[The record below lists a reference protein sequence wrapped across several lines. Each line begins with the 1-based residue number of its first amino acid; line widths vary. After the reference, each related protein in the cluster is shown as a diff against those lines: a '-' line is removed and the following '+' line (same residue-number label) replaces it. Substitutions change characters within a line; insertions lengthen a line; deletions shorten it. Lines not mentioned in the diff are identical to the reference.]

1 MKFKGMYSALFSIYD
16 ENLKVKRDS
25 IKALMDYNRNN
36 GIEGFYVGGS
46 TGECFVLP
54 NHTRIQMLETAME
67 NKKDSKIIAHIGAN
81 NFTDTKELLIHAD
94 KLNVDAIAS
103 LPPALRDFYNEE
115 ETINYYNFLASMT
128 EKPVIAYIQSFYSGN
143 VLNLAKKLMEIPN
156 VIGIKLTVP
165 SYYLFE
171 QIRRSFTDINL
182 LNGPDE
188 SALAGLISGA
198 DGAIG
203 TTYNLLPAAAS
214 NLYNSFIKNDIETAK
229 ENQHKL
235 NSFIDV
241 LLGGKRPTWKE
252 PLRYIDI
259 DPGYT
264 VFPALPLN
272 DFEKTELKKKA
283 IDCGA
288 YFEMTK

>member
-25 IKALMDYNRNN
+25 VEALMDYNRNN
-36 GIEGFYVGGS
+36 GIKGFYVGGS

-54 NHTRIQMLETAME
+54 NRTRIEMLETAME
-67 NKKDSKIIAHIGAN
+67 HKKDSKIIAHIGAN
-81 NFTDTKELLIHAD
+81 NFLDTKELLLHAD
-94 KLNVDAIAS
+94 RLDIDAIAS
-103 LPPALRDFYNEE
+103 LPPALRNFYNEE
-115 ETINYYNFLASMT
+115 ETINYYKFLASST
-128 EKPVIAYIQSFYSGN
+128 EKPVIAYIQSFYQGS
-143 VLNLAKKLMEIPN
+143 VVKLAKALMDIPN
-156 VIGIKLTVP
+156 LMGIKLTVP
-165 SYYLFE
+165 NYYLFE
-171 QIRRSFTDINL
+171 QIRRNFPEINL

-203 TTYNLLPAAAS
+203 TTYNLLPSAAS
-214 NLYNSFIKNDIETAK
+214 NLYNSFVKNDIETAK

-241 LLGGKRPTWKE
+241 LIGGKRPTWKE

-264 VFPALPLN
+264 VFPAVPLN
-272 DFEKTELKKKA
+272 DYEKEELKNKA
-283 IDCGA
+283 IACGA
-288 YFEMTK
+288 YDEMRK